1 MTRLFNAYV
10 MVDWSAAAAARTG
23 KDSVW
28 IGVMKRD
35 IRFRPTFEAFNPP
48 TRAAAE
54 KQLAEVMADLRR
66 RSDRSLVGFDF
77 ALGYPAGT
85 AEMLKLKKATWEAI
99 WAFLA
104 ANVVDKADNTNN
116 RFAVASKMNRLMT
129 DQPWPFW
136 GAPPKDAQRW
146 LTSTKPF
153 PPADFPL
160 ATLRHADLATQGVV
174 PGKAGAKSVW
184 QIFGNGTVGSQT
196 LVGVPA
202 VRRFVEAMGGKAQVW
217 PFQTGWKAL
226 TPADLHPLEAVVAE
240 VYPALVPAK
249 PEPGEIADRAQV
261 RTLCEHFAKLDEQG
275 RLSDAFAP
283 PKGADAALREM
294 VEREEGW
301 ILGVYDGLG
310 SDRSA

>member
-10 MVDWSAAAAARTG
+10 MVDWSAAASPKTG

-35 IRFRPTFEAFNPP
+35 IRFRPVFEAFNPP

-54 KQLAEVMADLRR
+54 KQLVEVMADLRR
-66 RSDRSLVGFDF
+66 RNDRSLVGFDF

-85 AEMLKLKKATWEAI
+85 AQMLKLKQPTWEAM

-104 ANVVDKADNTNN
+104 ANVVDKADNANN

-129 DQPWPFW
+129 DQPYPFW
-136 GAPPKDAQRW
+136 GAPPKDTQRW
-146 LTSTKPF
+146 LTSTKPT

-160 ATLRHADLATQGVV
+160 ANLRHAEIATQGG
-174 PGKAGAKSVW
+174 GKAGAKSVW
-184 QIFGNGTVGSQT
+184 QVFGNGTVGSQT

-202 VRRFVEAMGGKAQVW
+202 VKRFLEAMDLKAQVW
-217 PFQTGWKAL
+217 PFQTGWAEL
-226 TPADLHPLEAVVAE
+226 TPMALRPLEALVVE
-240 VYPALVPAK
+240 VYPALVPAT
-249 PEPGEIADRAQV
+249 PEPGEVADRAQV
-261 RTLCEHFAKLDEQG
+261 RGLCEHFAKLDEQG
-275 RLSDAFAP
+275 RLGAAFAP
-283 PKGADAALREM
+283 PSDADEVLREV

-301 ILGVYDGLG
+301 ILG
-310 SDRSA
+310 A